1 MQKILNFWKF
11 ECFLFEIRDYAFNK
25 LICISLFVV
34 ILYRLPYFETS
45 AKNGNNISKAIECLL
60 DNVMLRMERS
70 IDKSQFPGVV
80 DAHGHGNGKG
90 MPMEVDEAGERS
102 SCMC

>member
-1 MQKILNFWKF
+1 MWYT
-11 ECFLFEIRDYAFNK
+11 DYGWLLYSHFTNERF
-25 LICISLFVV
+25 CISLF
-34 ILYRLPYFETS
+34 LNLCRLPYFETS

>member
-1 MQKILNFWKF
+1 MT
-11 ECFLFEIRDYAFNK
+11 
-25 LICISLFVV
+25 S
-34 ILYRLPYFETS
+34 YRLPYFETS
-45 AKNGNNISKAIECLL
+45 AKNGSNISKAIECLL